1 MFRIIAACTLGLAA
15 VTALPASPAMADKSW
30 RSSLDD
36 AEPIPTSWTATGRF
50 AQLTLAWSDEVIVRR
65 GDRWQIRASGSPAVI
80 ADLRFE
86 VEDGDLLIG
95 RRWRRTPVA
104 GMARI
109 EVIAPDVEAVTLAGS
124 GMLRVDTMNG
134 EEVDVTVAG
143 SGTLDIGRVDATRL
157 SATIAGSGDLEV
169 AGRADRSQIG
179 HRATTHIKPAA
190 RLGISHGFPEP
201 RQHGLLQPGGGGSS
215 EGGGS
220 SGKGG
225 GGSLSGSPSGGAGAL
240 GSARGPQS
248 PQSVP
253 NAHTS

>member
-50 AQLTLAWSDEVIVRR
+50 AQLPLAGSDEVIVSR

-124 GMLRVDTMNG
+124 GMLRVDAMNG

-169 AGRADRSQIG
+169 AGRADRGRITIAGSGGIDGRQLQVDGASVSIAGSGDARFRAKGRVSASIVGSGHALVTGTTACSQGRVGSG
-179 HRATTHIKPAA
+179 HRTCT
-190 RLGISHGFPEP
+190 R
-201 RQHGLLQPGGGGSS
+201 
-215 EGGGS
+215 
-220 SGKGG
+220 
-225 GGSLSGSPSGGAGAL
+225 
-240 GSARGPQS
+240 
-248 PQSVP
+248 
-253 NAHTS
+253 

>member
-50 AQLTLAWSDEVIVRR
+50 AQLTLAGSDEVIVSR

-95 RRWRRTPVA
+95 RRWRRTPAA

-124 GMLRVDTMNG
+124 GMLRVDAMNG

-143 SGTLDIGRVDATRL
+143 SGTLDIGRVNATRL

-169 AGRADRSQIG
+169 AGRADRGRITIAG
-179 HRATTHIKPAA
+179 
-190 RLGISHGFPEP
+190 
-201 RQHGLLQPGGGGSS
+201 
-215 EGGGS
+215 
-220 SGKGG
+220 
-225 GGSLSGSPSGGAGAL
+225 SGGIDGRQLQVGGASVSIAGSGDARFRAKGRVSASIVGSGHAL
-240 GSARGPQS
+240 VTGTTDCTQSRMGSGHLTCTR
-248 PQSVP
+248 
-253 NAHTS
+253 